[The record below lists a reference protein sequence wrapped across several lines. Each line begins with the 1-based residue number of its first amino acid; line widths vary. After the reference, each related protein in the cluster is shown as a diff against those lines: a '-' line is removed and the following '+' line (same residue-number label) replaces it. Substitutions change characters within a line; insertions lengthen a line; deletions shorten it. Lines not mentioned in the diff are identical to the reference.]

1 MSTPL
6 GVPPKWKAA
15 GRGLW
20 TFMIVVGG
28 AEPNVAALAEQWDAG
43 GRDSFRLQVWS
54 SPLLSEWPSLNRIT
68 LSGYRSGSPFVRRG
82 RMSILTKL
90 SALLAADFLHLDDN
104 YPTPHTVAPSPGATA
119 YLLVEEINKLSPIL
133 SPWFLGASIRLDP
146 ERTGSNFSAST

>member
-6 GVPPKWKAA
+6 DVPPKWKAA

-43 GRDSFRLQVWS
+43 GRDSFRLQVWG

-68 LSGYRSGSPFVRRG
+68 LSGYRSGP
-82 RMSILTKL
+82 
-90 SALLAADFLHLDDN
+90 
-104 YPTPHTVAPSPGATA
+104 PSFGGG
-119 YLLVEEINKLSPIL
+119 E
-133 SPWFLGASIRLDP
+133 
-146 ERTGSNFSAST
+146 